1 MNNSPTY
8 EAHRGKLEA
17 YFDRTAFAAWAQL
30 TSDAPVSKIRATVR
44 AGRDEMRNTLLD
56 WLPADLSGRRVLDAG
71 CGTGALAVEAAR
83 RGAKVVAI
91 DISGSLI
98 GIARERMPADLS
110 IDWQVGDMF
119 DASLGNFD
127 HIISMDVLIHYSA
140 DDIIAVLDN
149 MAARTAHS
157 IAFTFTPST
166 PLLMAMLNVGKLFPK
181 KDSSPAIAPVKHSV
195 LRSRLGSIA
204 DIELGRDRLVSAGF
218 YKSHALELVKR

>member
-44 AGRDEMRNTLLD
+44 AGRNEMRNTLLD
-56 WLPADLSGRRVLDAG
+56 WLPADLTGRRILDAG
-71 CGTGALAVEAAR
+71 CGTGALAVEAAK
-83 RGAKVVAI
+83 RGAKVIAI

-98 GIARERMPADLS
+98 GIARERMPANLS

-127 HIISMDVLIHYSA
+127 HIVSMDVLIHYSA

-157 IAFTFTPST
+157 VAFTFTPST
-166 PLLMAMLNVGKLFPK
+166 PLLMAMLSVGKLFPK
-181 KDSSPAIAPVKHSV
+181 KDSSPAIAPVKHNV
-195 LRSRLGSIA
+195 LRSRLGAIA
-204 DIELGRDRLVSAGF
+204 NIELGRDRLVSAGF